1 MVFSSHLFTLI
12 YLRLIIKTCRF
23 CLEMMLTES
32 VWLLALII
40 IHICSNKAQCVLSFF
55 LKMLI
60 RNYNVKVMVVSA
72 IMRF

>member
-1 MVFSSHLFTLI
+1 
-12 YLRLIIKTCRF
+12 
-23 CLEMMLTES
+23 MMLTES

-40 IHICSNKAQCVLSFF
+40 IHICSNKVQCVPSLFF
-55 LKMLI
+55 KMLI